1 MKREFLKELGLTDEQ
16 IDKVMTANGKDIE
29 NAKKGVE
36 EKEAELKAKEAE
48 IETLQEQLKKANKQ
62 IEDFKDMDI
71 EGIKAAADE
80 YKQKYEKAKEEAEK
94 ELEKIKFN
102 HAIEKALAGAKA
114 RNIKAVKAL
123 LDMEG
128 LKFND
133 GEIVG
138 LKDQLERIKS
148 ENDYLFDS
156 DDGTPEIVLPGSKGK
171 DEPVDFSKLT
181 YSQMVELAQKNPNIK
196 F

>member
-1 MKREFLKELGLTDEQ
+1 MKREFLKDLGLTDEQ
-16 IDKVMTANGKDIE
+16 IDKIMTENGKDIE

-36 EKEAELKAKEAE
+36 DLKVKLKETEANLETVQAQLE
-48 IETLQEQLKKANKQ
+48 IANKQ
-62 IEDFKDMDI
+62 IEDFKEMDI
-71 EGIKAAADE
+71 EGIKRAAEE
-80 YKQKYEKAKEEAEK
+80 YKIKYEEAKEKAAK
-94 ELEKIKFN
+94 ELEAIKFDY
-102 HAIEKALAGAKA
+102 ALENALTQAKA

-138 LKDQLERIKS
+138 LKDQLEKIKS

-156 DDGTPEIVLPGSKGK
+156 DEGTPEIVLPGSKGK